1 MTDTEVKGF
10 LGAGFKQSGPT
21 LICNNGPQAIAL
33 DKILVIKGN
42 VFDGQ
47 LQDYIETVI
56 DFGSS
61 IIVLDIPYQKF
72 LRFWVAWRV
81 TG

>member
-1 MTDTEVKGF
+1 MTDMEVKGF
-10 LGAGFKQSGPT
+10 LGAGFEQSGPT

-33 DKILVIKGN
+33 DKILTVRGKA
-42 VFDGQ
+42 FDPR

-56 DFGSS
+56 DFGSGFT
-61 IIVLDIPYQKF
+61 VLDIPYQKF
-72 LRFWVAWRV
+72 LRFRVAWRV